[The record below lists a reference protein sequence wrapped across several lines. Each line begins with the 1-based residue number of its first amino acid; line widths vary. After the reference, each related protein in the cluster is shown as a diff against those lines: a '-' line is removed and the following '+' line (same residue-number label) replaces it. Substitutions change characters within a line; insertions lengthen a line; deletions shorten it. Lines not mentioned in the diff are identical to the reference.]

1 MIMLQLST
9 VVEIHE
15 RHTQS
20 LIYISKSAQAGDIFG
35 GYFSWHHGPML
46 ESKDIDW
53 NYTVCPNKKETC
65 FISGISSLPRMI

>member
-1 MIMLQLST
+1 MLQLST

-20 LIYISKSAQAGDIFG
+20 LIYISKGAQAGDIFG
-35 GYFSWHHGPML
+35 GYFSWHHGLKL

-53 NYTVCPNKKETC
+53 NYINQHTLKK
-65 FISGISSLPRMI
+65 ISINRDVVKW